1 MAGTLKK
8 VRIKLAW
15 QGYRVGDEFTPN
27 GTLRDWLVVSGYAD
41 VVDDAK
47 KVGTA
52 GKIGK
57 AAANL
62 GRAVTRQLV

>member
-8 VRIKLAW
+8 VRFKLAW
-15 QGYRVGDEFTPN
+15 QNFRVGDEFTPN
-27 GTLRDWLVVSGYAD
+27 GTLRDWLVGNGYVD
-41 VVDDAK
+41 IVVDPK
-47 KVGTA
+47 PTGTV

-62 GRAVTRQLV
+62 GRAITRNLA